1 MEILNTSQKSGKSL
15 QVHIERLKFC
25 EEISKLSPC
34 LSRHVGALIVKDNCI
49 LSTGYNRTP
58 VNTASCETCIRK
70 AKKSGE
76 ALDICKALHAEE
88 ICILT
93 FLKKYDYSTL
103 KDCILYVSVA
113 PCYNCAKLI
122 VETGIKQVYA
132 RYDYNSNY
140 TKAIFDEAG
149 VSLIILNS

>member
-1 MEILNTSQKSGKSL
+1 MYYSTQKLGKSL
-15 QVHIERLKFC
+15 QTHIERLKYC
-25 EEISKLSPC
+25 DEISKLSPC

-58 VNTASCETCIRK
+58 LNTTSCENCIRK
-70 AKKSGE
+70 TKKSGE

-93 FLKKYDYSTL
+93 FLKKYSYDSL

-122 VETGIKQVYA
+122 TETGIKQVYA
-132 RYDYNSNY
+132 KYDYNSNY

-149 VSLIILNS
+149 VTLTILSI